1 MSRNRELQFISG
13 EHDHQ
18 RCISS
23 AMTNAEHLCLQRGQ
37 RFTALRKRVF
47 ELVWQQHKP
56 IGAYEILEKLQPDGR
71 SAPPTV
77 YRALDFL
84 LDLGLIHR
92 INSLNAYVGCIHP
105 EYPHD
110 GHFFI
115 CESCKAFAE
124 LDSPLITAAIEQ
136 SAADVDFEV
145 HRHTVEIMGLCPRCR
160 IKICRED
167 KNE

>member
-1 MSRNRELQFISG
+1 MPRQKELQFISG

-18 RCISS
+18 RCIMN
-23 AMTNAEHLCLQRGQ
+23 AMANAEQLCQQRGQ
-37 RFTALRKRVF
+37 RFTALRRRVF

-56 IGAYEILEKLQPDGR
+56 IGAYEVLEELQRDGR
-71 SAPPTV
+71 AAPPTV

-84 LDLGLIHR
+84 LNLGLIHR
-92 INSLNAYVGCIHP
+92 INSLNAYVGCVHP

-110 GHFFI
+110 GQFLI

-124 LDSPLITAAIEQ
+124 LDTPLITTAIEQ

-145 HRHTVEIMGLCPRCR
+145 HQHTVEIMGLCPRCR
-160 IKICRED
+160 IKVSSEGN
-167 KNE
+167 NE